1 MKLPPPILA
10 VLIVPLA
17 SCEPPA
23 EHRGAAGN
31 LVEPPPPT
39 AAQTNAVATSI
50 MRPEVA
56 EEAGAEAAPAPA
68 ERLSAIVQFDDSGI
82 TLDDAAKAA
91 IDALLAREGVAEAGS
106 ITVSGHSDSAGSDAQ
121 NVAASR
127 RRAEAVRDYLVSKGV
142 TPERIAV
149 IALGERRPLAPNA
162 QPDGSDFPE
171 GRRRNRRVEI
181 AVEPPPVADPM
192 TPSAT
197 EVAPSGP

>member
-1 MKLPPPILA
+1 MKLPLPLLA
-10 VLIVPLA
+10 LLTVPLA
-17 SCEPPA
+17 SCEPAA
-23 EHRGAAGN
+23 EHREATGN
-31 LVEPPPPT
+31 IVEPPPT
-39 AAQTNAVATSI
+39 IATETNAAATSI

-56 EEAGAEAAPAPA
+56 EEAGAQAAPPPA
-68 ERLSAIVQFDDSGI
+68 KRLRAIVQFGDSGI
-82 TLDDAAKAA
+82 TLDDAARAA
-91 IDALLAREGVAEAGS
+91 IDALLARDGFAEAGP

-142 TPERIAV
+142 APERIAV

-181 AVEPPPVADPM
+181 TVEPPPVADPIM
-192 TPSAT
+192 PSTKAAT
-197 EVAPSGP
+197 SRP

>member
-1 MKLPPPILA
+1 MKVPLPILA
-10 VLIVPLA
+10 LLIIPLA

-31 LVEPPPPT
+31 VVEPPPAT
-39 AAQTNAVATSI
+39 APKANSAATSI

-56 EEAGAEAAPAPA
+56 EEAGAQSAPPPA
-68 ERLSAIVQFDDSGI
+68 ERLRATVQFGDSGVA
-82 TLDDAAKAA
+82 LDGAAKAA
-91 IDALLAREGVAEAGS
+91 IDALLVHERFAEGGP

-121 NVAASR
+121 NIAASR

-142 TPERIAV
+142 APERITV

-171 GRRRNRRVEI
+171 GRQRNRRVEI
-181 AVEPPPVADPM
+181 TVEPPPVADP
-192 TPSAT
+192 TPASPTKA
-197 EVAPSGP
+197 APSGA